1 MRAAV
6 RRGGGYQV
14 YDGPRRPFS
23 RGDKVRVVCREGRT
37 IGRVRVTKV
46 TKKHVTTDCGRQWT
60 LRGWYQGERQAWPFP
75 TIRRCIKEGAC
86 NTRDGRMDDG
96 DGLAEVWAK
105 TQNIEEQGRVATV
118 DDFAVGDRVQ
128 NMATRHCPTGVVVA
142 IEPYAAAG
150 ICVIVEFPPSV
161 KSRVT

>member
-1 MRAAV
+1 
-6 RRGGGYQV
+6 
-14 YDGPRRPFS
+14 
-23 RGDKVRVVCREGRT
+23 
-37 IGRVRVTKV
+37 
-46 TKKHVTTDCGRQWT
+46 
-60 LRGWYQGERQAWPFP
+60 
-75 TIRRCIKEGAC
+75 
-86 NTRDGRMDDG
+86 MDDG